1 MLPPIP
7 QNWPLLPLP
16 DIQGRL
22 QFPDLQE
29 SVAQSIQIILSTR
42 PGEQLMRPE
51 FGAGLQRFL
60 HEPNSLVTRRR
71 IRDVVMVSLQRW
83 EPRVLVSQVAVEEVP
98 DAPSQIRVEIRYQI
112 RRTGAAQT
120 MGLTLQLEG

>member
-7 QNWPLLPLP
+7 QNWPLLPRP
-16 DIQGRL
+16 DNQGRL
-22 QFPDLQE
+22 YFPDLQE

-71 IRDVVMVSLQRW
+71 IRDAVITSLQRW
-83 EPRVLVSQVAVEEVP
+83 EPRILVSQVAVEEVAN
-98 DAPSQIRVEIRYQI
+98 APGQIRVEIRYQI
-112 RRTGAAQT
+112 RRTGAAQQ
-120 MGLTLQLEG
+120 MGLTMQLEG